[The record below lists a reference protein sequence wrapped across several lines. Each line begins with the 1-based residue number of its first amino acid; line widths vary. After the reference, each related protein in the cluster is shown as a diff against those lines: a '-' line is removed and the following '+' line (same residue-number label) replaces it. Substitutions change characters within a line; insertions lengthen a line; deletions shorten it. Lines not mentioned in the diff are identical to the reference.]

1 MGLLVLYQQ
10 VLIRLHASLNTLH
23 RENCGKLIV
32 DQVGGLVEQSVRQLI
47 WESVCLIG
55 ISLEV
60 GVAVTRVHWG
70 SIPTGPLIPP

>member
-32 DQVGGLVEQSVRQLI
+32 DQVGGPGAKCSPADLGECVPN
-47 WESVCLIG
+47 WHLIG
-55 ISLEV
+55 GGCSRSL
-60 GVAVTRVHWG
+60 GLNSHWTPD
-70 SIPTGPLIPP
+70 STLRW